1 MPGVMAMMPAGK
13 SNHFGIEVASGI
25 TWQGWEPG
33 REYTK
38 SIVLKNVKVKTQK
51 LKYKWVLQPFL

>member
-1 MPGVMAMMPAGK
+1 MPALVCGLPGGK
-13 SNHFGIEVASGI
+13 ANHFGIEVVKGI

-38 SIVLKNVKVKTQK
+38 NIILKNVRVKTQK
-51 LKYKWVLQPFL
+51 LKYK